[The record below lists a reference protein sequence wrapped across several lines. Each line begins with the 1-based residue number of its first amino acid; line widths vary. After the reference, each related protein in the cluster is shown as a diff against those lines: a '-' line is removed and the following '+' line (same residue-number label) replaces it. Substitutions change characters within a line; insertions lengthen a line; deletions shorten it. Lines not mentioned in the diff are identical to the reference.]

1 MRASVVLAVTIAAVS
16 GAHAD
21 PTKKLI
27 GLTEEQLLSCA
38 GIPAGS
44 MAAGATTFFQYG
56 EFNEHGQIIGMGS
69 NLFVAKRQK
78 GCQAAVSLKGGKVVK
93 VTLKTKGLL
102 TGPLACDRIFSDC

>member
-44 MAAGATTFFQYG
+44 MAAGGTTFFQYG
-56 EFNEHGQIIGMGS
+56 
-69 NLFVAKRQK
+69 
-78 GCQAAVSLKGGKVVK
+78 
-93 VTLKTKGLL
+93 
-102 TGPLACDRIFSDC
+102 